1 MKNKMMHFIKQ
12 EDGMETVEWLCI
24 LAVVAGLITVVSRVA
39 GTLNKK
45 ASDAEGAIDAIG
57 NFDTGGSSDTGGNS
71 NSGIAGA

>member
-1 MKNKMMHFIKQ
+1 
-12 EDGMETVEWLCI
+12 METVEWLCI

-45 ASDAEGAIDAIG
+45 ASDAEGAIG